1 MRPADRGGSSS
12 PAPTP
17 AQQGIIRLSL
27 LVGVLLFG
35 GVVAWLSS
43 QGRVPPGGRP
53 ADEATVRF
61 LRMLAPAIAVAAA
74 VAATYLRYV
83 ISRTPDAGR
92 VWQLR
97 LVAWAVGEAAA
108 LLGAVHWFLSGDP
121 SRYVI
126 GLVALL
132 ATFVVVPLR
141 AR

>member
-1 MRPADRGGSSS
+1 MRRADGGPAS
-12 PAPTP
+12 PTP
-17 AQQGIIRLSL
+17 TAAQQGVIRLSL
-27 LVGVLLFG
+27 LASVLLFG
-35 GVVAWLSS
+35 GVVAWLAS
-43 QGRVPPGGRP
+43 QGRVPPSGRP
-53 ADEATVRF
+53 ADEGTVRF

-83 ISRTPDAGR
+83 ISRTADAAR
-92 VWQLR
+92 AWPLR